1 MAWDFSSERPI
12 YSQLIEQIGI
22 LIVTGVFLPGNRL
35 PSVRELANQ
44 AQVNPNTMQ
53 RALSELE
60 EQGLVFSERTSGRFV
75 TQDQER
81 IEAMRKDLAAERIR
95 QFLASMQHLGIS
107 RAQALVMAAQKNEE
121 VQDGNDGE

>member
-1 MAWDFSSERPI
+1 MAWDFSPERPI

-44 AQVNPNTMQ
+44 ARVNPNTMQ

-60 EQGLVFSERTSGRFV
+60 VQGLVFSERTSGRFV

-81 IEAMRKDLAAERIR
+81 IEAMRKDLATERIR
-95 QFLASMQHLGIS
+95 QFFASMQHLGIS
-107 RAQALVMAAQKNEE
+107 RAQALAMAAQKIEE